1 VDCSRLLG
9 NLAAVNP
16 VTQLADQLLDLTFTA
31 DPVFATMTGVP
42 GRSDAYASL
51 LPDRGAAGEQTLRAR
66 LSDVVAQ
73 AVAMD
78 PAQLSGEDK
87 VTHAVVL
94 DHARSMID
102 QLDTRNVE
110 YVVTDLFIG
119 PAADLLTMLPMTA
132 LPDAEAGR
140 AYLARLREIPR
151 YLDQVAERHRA
162 GAAAGR
168 VPVARLVDA
177 SVAHLGRYLADPAN
191 DPLAR
196 AEMTG
201 DLGQE
206 REKVLADVV
215 RPAFAKYRSLLT
227 DEIAAHGR
235 SDDKPG
241 VCWLPEG
248 EETYGLLSRV
258 HTTTDRTPD
267 ELHQTGLDVV
277 AQLADEYRELGSRV
291 FGTSDLAEIFRR
303 MTSDPAL
310 RWRDGEEL
318 LTSAREAVTRAEE
331 AAPAWFGR
339 LASTQCKVE
348 PVAENDAPGAPAA
361 YYMWPSMDGK
371 RPGIY
376 FANTH
381 QAHERDRFISEVIAF
396 HEAVPGHHF
405 QLAIAQE
412 LTHLPLLR
420 RVVGPNAYVEGWGL
434 YTERLADEMGLYS
447 SDLFRLGMLA
457 MDSLRAG
464 RLVVDTGL
472 HAKGW
477 SREQAVTFLRDNSPM
492 ADLEI
497 ANEID
502 RYIAYAGQALSY
514 MVGRLEIQRIRADA
528 EQVLGSRFDISAFHD
543 VVLGSGSLALSV
555 LEDVVTDWVAASRA

>member
-1 VDCSRLLG
+1 
-9 NLAAVNP
+9 
-16 VTQLADQLLDLTFTA
+16 VTPLADELLELTFAA
-31 DPVFATMTGVP
+31 DPVMATLVGAP
-42 GRSDAYASL
+42 GRSEAYATL
-51 LPDRGAAGEQTLRAR
+51 LADRSAAGEQTMRAR
-66 LSDVVAQ
+66 LTDVIAR
-73 AVAMD
+73 AGAMD
-78 PAQLSGEDK
+78 SAQLSADDK
-87 VTHAVVL
+87 VTRAVVL

-102 QLDTRNVE
+102 LIDARDVE

-119 PAADLLTMLPMTA
+119 PASDLLTMLPMIA
-132 LPDAEAGR
+132 LPDADAGR

-151 YLDQVAERHRA
+151 YLDQVAERLRF

-177 SVAHLGRYLADPAN
+177 SVAQLGRYLADPAN
-191 DPLAR
+191 DAFARQELA
-196 AEMTG
+196 G

-206 REKVLADVV
+206 REQVLADIV
-215 RPAFAKYRSLLT
+215 RPAFAKYRSTLV

-235 SDDKPG
+235 GDDKPG
-241 VCWLPEG
+241 VCWLPDG

-277 AQLADEYRELGSRV
+277 ARLADEYRELGSRV

-303 MTSDPAL
+303 MTSDPEL
-310 RWRDGEEL
+310 RWRDGDEL
-318 LTSAREAVTRAEE
+318 LTSAREAVTRAED

-348 PVAENDAPGAPAA
+348 PVAENDAPSAPAA
-361 YYMWPSMDGK
+361 YYMWPSMDGQ

-376 FANTH
+376 FANSYK
-381 QAHERDRFISEVIAF
+381 AHERDRFVSEVLAF

-434 YTERLADEMGLYS
+434 YSERLADEMGLYS
-447 SDLFRLGMLA
+447 SDMFRLGMLA

-497 ANEID
+497 NNEID
-502 RYIAYAGQALSY
+502 RYIGYAGQALSY
-514 MVGRLEIQRIRADA
+514 MVGRLEIQRIRAAA
-528 EQVLGSRFDISAFHD
+528 EQALGSRFDISAFHD

-555 LEDVVTDWVAASRA
+555 LDGVVTDWTSEVANRP

>member
-1 VDCSRLLG
+1 VS
-9 NLAAVNP
+9 
-16 VTQLADQLLDLTFTA
+16 QLADDLLELHFAA
-31 DPVFATMTGVP
+31 DPVMATMVGAP
-42 GRSDAYASL
+42 GRSDAYAPL
-51 LPDRGAAGEQTLRAR
+51 LPDRSEAGEQTLRTR
-66 LSDVVAQ
+66 LADVVAR
-73 AVAMD
+73 AVAID
-78 PAQLSGEDK
+78 PAQLSADNK

-102 QLDTRNVE
+102 LIDTRTVE

-119 PAADLLTMLPMTA
+119 PASDLLTLLPMTT
-132 LPDAEAGR
+132 LPDADAGQ

-151 YLDQVAERHRA
+151 YLEQVAERQRA

-191 DPLAR
+191 DPFAR
-196 AEMTG
+196 QEMVG

-206 REKVLADVV
+206 RERVLADVV
-215 RPAFAKYRSLLT
+215 RPAIAKYRTTLT
-227 DEIAAHGR
+227 DEVAAHGR
-235 SDDKPG
+235 GDDRPG
-241 VCWLPEG
+241 VCWLPDG
-248 EETYGLLSRV
+248 EEIYRLLSRV

-303 MTSDPAL
+303 MTSDPEL
-310 RWRDGEEL
+310 RWRDGDEL

-348 PVAENDAPGAPAA
+348 PVPEQEAPSAPAA
-361 YYMWPSMDGK
+361 FYLWPSMDGQ

-381 QAHERDRFISEVIAF
+381 RAHERDRFVSEVLAF

-447 SDLFRLGMLA
+447 SDVFRLGMLA

-464 RLVVDTGL
+464 RLVVDTGI

-477 SREQAVTFLRDNSPM
+477 SRERAVAFLRDNGPM

-497 ANEID
+497 GNEVD

-514 MVGRLEIQRIRADA
+514 MVGRLEIQRIRAAA
-528 EQVLGSRFDISAFHD
+528 EQALGSRFDISAFHD
-543 VVLGSGSLALSV
+543 VVLGGGSLSLSV
-555 LEDVVTDWVAASRA
+555 LENVVTDWTAGVAAG